1 LRNLRVERARAGLT
15 LGELSKR
22 SGVNPG
28 TISAIERGVQAPQAT
43 TLQRLADAL
52 KVDVGL
58 LLEDLGERQPR
69 PLARSQLRE
78 VEGSW
83 LSERKDR
90 PVLVDF
96 EEWARRVAELD
107 VFGLDE
113 EERVLTEVTETLEKE
128 ITELGRS
135 ESLREDPAPNWQL
148 RRRLRRMLRRE
159 HGRKVRALRR
169 YREHLIREGYERLD
183 SLEALQFLQQ
193 ADKVG

>member
-1 LRNLRVERARAGLT
+1 

-22 SGVNPG
+22 SDVNPG
-28 TISAIERGVQAPQAT
+28 TISAIERGVQSPQVA

-52 KVDVGL
+52 EVDVGL
-58 LLEDLGERQPR
+58 FLEDLEERQFR
-69 PLARSQLRE
+69 PLVGSQLKE

-83 LSERKDR
+83 LADRKDK

-113 EERVLTEVTETLEKE
+113 EERVLTGVTETLEKE

-159 HGRKVRALRR
+159 HGRKLRALQR
-169 YREHLIREGYERLD
+169 YREHLIREGRERLD
-183 SLEALQFLQQ
+183 SPEALQFLQQ
-193 ADKVG
+193 TDKLR